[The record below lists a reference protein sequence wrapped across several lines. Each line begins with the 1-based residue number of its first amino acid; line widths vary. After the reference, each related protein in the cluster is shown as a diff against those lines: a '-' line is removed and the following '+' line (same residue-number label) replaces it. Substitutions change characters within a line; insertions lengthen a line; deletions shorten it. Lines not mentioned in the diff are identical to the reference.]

1 MGTSVHGDDDGVQ
14 TRRPGTAMVA
24 RNPRA
29 RKSACDLKSGRC
41 YQCADDLSA
50 FAARISATIDWTAGD
65 NALCLARQA
74 GPGPRM

>member
-1 MGTSVHGDDDGVQ
+1 
-14 TRRPGTAMVA
+14 MVA

-29 RKSACDLKSGRC
+29 RKSAWGLKSGRS

-65 NALCLARQA
+65 KARCLARQA
-74 GPGPRM
+74 GPGPRI